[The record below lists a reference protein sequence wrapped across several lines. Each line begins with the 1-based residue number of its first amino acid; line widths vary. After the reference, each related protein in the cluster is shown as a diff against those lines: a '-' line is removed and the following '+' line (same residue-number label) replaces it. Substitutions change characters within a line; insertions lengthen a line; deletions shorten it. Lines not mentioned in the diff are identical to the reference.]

1 MGLRKFLSNS
11 LLSTAD
17 RLEHDQTK
25 EMLIADILAARRKLA
40 DWIQPGP
47 EVKRPIKSEI
57 DAMRS
62 FII

>member
-1 MGLRKFLSNS
+1 MGLRKFLANS

-25 EMLIADILAARRKLA
+25 EMLIADIRAARRKLA

-47 EVKRPIKSEI
+47 EVRRPP
-57 DAMRS
+57 
-62 FII
+62 II